1 MKEGYI
7 SFENAKKKTKEWM
20 KILSFFK
27 KKHEDFV
34 FKPKESALLVID
46 MQSYFIDVVGDVFV
60 PVGKFVLSQ
69 TKRLI
74 ERYYEKN
81 LPVIFTRYA
90 VYKDES
96 DDIMNRWWGSVLLVD
111 DPKSLIV
118 NRLNTEKGEVII
130 KPGYSAFLRTNLDT
144 ILGRKRVKQVVI
156 TGVLTHL
163 CCETTARDAF
173 QRGYEVYFVVD
184 GTGTYDEE
192 IHKASLFN
200 LSQGFVIP
208 VTVEEIL
215 GKL

>member
-20 KILSFFK
+20 RILSFFK

-69 TKRLI
+69 TKRLA

-90 VYKDES
+90 VYKDEP

-118 NRLNTEKGEVII
+118 NGLDTEKGEVII

-144 ILGRKRVKQVVI
+144 ILERKRVKQVVI